1 MNLVV
6 WAVIGGGH
14 SQTPFCPPSPCH
26 NQSHDLFISDCL
38 FPYVVNPHGLPL
50 SFLMRTIDVCCVT
63 TSSSSCSQPSGT
75 LYWNRT
81 SQLHF
86 LSFLLLSAWPAQLR
100 PSFAQ
105 HPNFAFPHSHPQRFC
120 SSPSLSGNLLLIFCL
135 LYIWDFTYITTSAQV
150 PSPLVSTNL
159 AETHV
164 WNFSFPEAFFSRH
177 LIVISLPPTP
187 CLFCTC
193 SSSAA

>member
-86 LSFLLLSAWPAQLR
+86 LSFLLLSAWPAHSWDPPLPSTPTLHFLTHILR
-100 PSFAQ
+100 GSVLPQAYLVISCLSFASST
-105 HPNFAFPHSHPQRFC
+105 FGISHT
-120 SSPSLSGNLLLIFCL
+120 LLLLPRCPL
-135 LYIWDFTYITTSAQV
+135 L
-150 PSPLVSTNL
+150 
-159 AETHV
+159 
-164 WNFSFPEAFFSRH
+164 
-177 LIVISLPPTP
+177 
-187 CLFCTC
+187 
-193 SSSAA
+193 